1 MLIHRYLTDPW
12 SVAPRDPVSDIIGL
26 ISLFGAGSLTVAGIP
41 LTTVLGVGALVG
53 LSYASQ
59 ALQNRGNG
67 PVQNAPLNDNSIK
80 YNERQA
86 IPRKRIIY
94 GTAQVGGAL
103 FFEATKAPYL
113 YHGFLICAEQ
123 VTAFRRMWV
132 GSNEVNFGSLTPDTI
147 LTPIS
152 VDGQPNYPSNL
163 KVSFRLGLPS
173 QTLDGLLAQ
182 DFTNLDASF
191 RQQGIATVVVRYN
204 YGANY
209 DAFTKLWGQVQKP
222 NPLWLVD
229 GIAIPDPR
237 KAGHIL
243 NWNPDD
249 PDSVAEARASW
260 EWSNNATLVRAHYLT
275 QKYGGK
281 IKPSNIL
288 WDKVAE
294 SANFD
299 DDLIYCK
306 DGTYQRR
313 YTIDGVVNMN
323 QPNSNIIS
331 GFVAANR
338 GFVLQEGGKSWPS
351 AAFPRTPIA
360 TITDKDLTGAIS
372 IRAAKPK
379 KDLINRVKTRMVA
392 PDQEFQQ
399 VDGPILS
406 REDLQTADG
415 EILDGTCD
423 LPFTVDDRRAQ
434 RLAKAF
440 LESSRLGKQITARLD
455 VSFLARCNDSLI
467 GSTVNFDSK
476 LFAQG
481 NGVYFVN
488 EWGFSDGFA
497 AIDVAL
503 VEYDPSIENAWSA
516 ATDEQDFE
524 FADLDLS

>member
-1 MLIHRYLTDPW
+1 MQEPW
-12 SVAPRDPVSDIIGL
+12 SVAPRDPISIGIGA
-26 ISLFGAGSLTVAGIP
+26 ISLFEGVTGIA
-41 LTTVLGVGALVG
+41 VGFEAASLVG
-53 LSYASQ
+53 TSLLIGGAITLNYAAQ
-59 ALQNRGNG
+59 ALQNRGQG
-67 PVQNAPLNDNSIK
+67 AIQSAPLNDNSIK

-103 FFEATKAPYL
+103 FFEAAKAPYL

-132 GSNEVNFGSLTPDTI
+132 GSNEVNFGSLTPNSI
-147 LTPIS
+147 LTPIP
-152 VDGQPNYPSNL
+152 VDGQPDYPNNL

-288 WDKVAE
+288 WDEVAE
-294 SANFD
+294 SADFD

-331 GFVAANR
+331 GMVAANR

-351 AAFPRTPIA
+351 AAFPRSPIA
-360 TITDKDLTGAIS
+360 TITDKDLTGAVS

-379 KDLINRVKTRMVA
+379 KDLLNRVKTRMVA
-392 PDQEFQQ
+392 PDQEYQQ
-399 VDGPILS
+399 VDGPVLS
-406 REDLQTADG
+406 RTDLQEADG

-455 VSFLARCNDSLI
+455 VSFLSRCKKKLI
-467 GSTVNFDSK
+467 GSTVNWDSK
-476 LFAQG
+476 LFGQG
-481 NGVYFVN
+481 NGVYFVGD
-488 EWGFSDGFA
+488 WGFTDGLA

-503 VEYDPSIENAWSA
+503 TEYNPAIENNWHAE
-516 ATDEQDFE
+516 TDEQDFE